1 MSKYFSLIYSGEIT
15 QGSDDKVIPSDE
27 FSELLKATDVLNKAK
42 ADVKTYLDN
51 NKEECQNLLAKAEEA
66 GFNKGLSE
74 FNKQILH
81 YQERIKQLEHEL
93 QKTILPLALKAAKKI
108 VSRELELKPE
118 TIVDIVRQT
127 LKPVTQNHHIKIFVA
142 KQDKEALEKEKK
154 DLRNI
159 LEHVETF
166 IIEEREDITPGG
178 CIIETEA
185 GIINASLENQWR
197 ALESAFEAFMK
208 RK

>member
-1 MSKYFSLIYSGEIT
+1 MSKFFSLIYSGEIT
-15 QGSDDKVIPSDE
+15 QGSDDKVIPSEE

-42 ADVKTYLDN
+42 ADVKTYLEN
-51 NKEECQNLLAKAEEA
+51 NKEECQKLLAKAEEA

-81 YQERIKQLEHEL
+81 YQERVKQLEHEL

-108 VSRELELKPE
+108 VGRELELKPE

-154 DLRNI
+154 ELRNI
-159 LEHVETF
+159 LEHVQTF
-166 IIEEREDITPGG
+166 IIEERQDITPGG

>member
-15 QGSDDKVIPSDE
+15 QGSDDKVIPSEE

-42 ADVKTYLDN
+42 ADVKTYLEN
-51 NKEECQNLLAKAEEA
+51 NKEECQKLLAKSEEA

-81 YQERIKQLEHEL
+81 YQEKVKQLEHEL

-108 VSRELELKPE
+108 VGRELELKPE

-197 ALESAFEAFMK
+197 ALESAFETFMK
-208 RK
+208 QK

>member
-15 QGSDDKVIPSDE
+15 QGSDDKVIPSDV
-27 FSELLKATDVLNKAK
+27 FSELLKATDVLSKAK
-42 ADVKTYLDN
+42 ADVKTYLKN
-51 NKEECQNLLAKAEEA
+51 NKEACQKLLDKAKEA

-81 YQERIKQLEHEL
+81 YQERAKQLEHEL

-108 VSRELELKPE
+108 VGHELELKPE

-154 DLRNI
+154 ELQNI
-159 LEHVETF
+159 LEYAQTF
-166 IIEEREDITPGG
+166 IIEEREDVTPGG

-208 RK
+208 QK

>member
-42 ADVKTYLDN
+42 ADVKTYLEN
-51 NKEECQNLLAKAEEA
+51 NKEECHKLLAKAEEA

-81 YQERIKQLEHEL
+81 YQERVKQLEHEL

-108 VSRELELKPE
+108 VGRELELKPE

-142 KQDKEALEKEKK
+142 KQDKEALEKKK
-154 DLRNI
+154 KELRDI
-159 LEHVETF
+159 LEHVQTF

-197 ALESAFEAFMK
+197 ALESAFETFMK

>member
-42 ADVKTYLDN
+42 ADVKTYLEN

>member
-1 MSKYFSLIYSGEIT
+1 MSKFFSLIYSGEIT
-15 QGSDDKVIPSDE
+15 QGSDDKVIPSEE

-42 ADVKTYLDN
+42 ADVKTYLEN
-51 NKEECQNLLAKAEEA
+51 NKEECQKLLAKSEEA

-81 YQERIKQLEHEL
+81 YQEKVKQLEHEL

-108 VSRELELKPE
+108 VGRELELKPE

-154 DLRNI
+154 ELRNI
-159 LEHVETF
+159 LEHVQTF
-166 IIEEREDITPGG
+166 IIEERQDITPGG

>member
-1 MSKYFSLIYSGEIT
+1 M
-15 QGSDDKVIPSDE
+15 
-27 FSELLKATDVLNKAK
+27 
-42 ADVKTYLDN
+42 
-51 NKEECQNLLAKAEEA
+51 
-66 GFNKGLSE
+66 
-74 FNKQILH
+74 
-81 YQERIKQLEHEL
+81 EHEL

-108 VSRELELKPE
+108 VGRELEIKPE

-127 LKPVTQNHHIKIFVA
+127 LKPVTQHHNIKIFVA

-154 DLRNI
+154 ELRNI
-159 LEHVETF
+159 LEHVQTF

-197 ALESAFEAFMK
+197 ALESAFETFMK
-208 RK
+208 QK